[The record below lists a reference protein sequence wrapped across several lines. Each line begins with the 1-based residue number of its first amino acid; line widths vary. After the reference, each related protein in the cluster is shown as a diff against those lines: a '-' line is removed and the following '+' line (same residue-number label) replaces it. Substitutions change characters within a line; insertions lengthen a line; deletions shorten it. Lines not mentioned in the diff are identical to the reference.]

1 MSARGPRDNWGR
13 YIGSRRQL
21 TDARIITTDARKR
34 RDALDPCWT
43 VVTYANG
50 QVSGT
55 SINVVPT
62 TFNSNKN
69 ERHMQLYSSIFCYIH
84 RWYNNGIQILLILN
98 IVHSFA
104 Y

>member
-21 TDARIITTDARKR
+21 TDAKKS

-69 ERHMQLYSSIFCYIH
+69 ERHMQLYSSIFCFIH